1 MRLGALDKEP
11 ENLPC
16 FIQPENRIPPSR
28 ACRSKVLPPK
38 QRAVPDNPTCYC
50 LNIDLSDSRTVR
62 NTLLLFISYQSQVYC
77 YRSTNRKVCL
87 YETVLKRQNQMYVP
101 SNVQTPKQSYPET
114 TAKGQIQQYQR
125 KQKHCS

>member
-50 LNIDLSDSRTVR
+50 LNLGPFRLQNCEKYIAFVYKLPVSGI
-62 NTLLLFISYQSQVYC
+62 LL
-77 YRSTNRKVCL
+77 
-87 YETVLKRQNQMYVP
+87 
-101 SNVQTPKQSYPET
+101 
-114 TAKGQIQQYQR
+114 
-125 KQKHCS
+125 